1 MLFTLLI
8 KCRLI
13 VLCSFASS
21 SDAQK
26 HYITIQNTGNVDVNV
41 TLAVYGTVCQ
51 YYNVT
56 TQTWRTN
63 GCEPSVESTVDQ
75 SVCTCDHMTMF
86 GASALVSPA
95 DVNFRD
101 IPVSGVFDGC
111 IFLPLPAA
119 ATA

>member
-26 HYITIQNTGNVDVNV
+26 HYVTIQNTGNVDVNV
-41 TLAVYGTVCQ
+41 TLSVYGTVCQ

-63 GCEPSVESTVDQ
+63 GCEPSVEFEATIHNMSLSSTSFCDEQ
-75 SVCTCDHMTMF
+75 NSSV
-86 GASALVSPA
+86 
-95 DVNFRD
+95 
-101 IPVSGVFDGC
+101 PVK
-111 IFLPLPAA
+111 
-119 ATA
+119 